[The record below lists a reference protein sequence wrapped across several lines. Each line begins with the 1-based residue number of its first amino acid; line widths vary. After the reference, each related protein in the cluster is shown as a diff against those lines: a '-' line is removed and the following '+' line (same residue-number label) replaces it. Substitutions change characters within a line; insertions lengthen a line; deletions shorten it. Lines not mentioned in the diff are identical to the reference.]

1 METEPVLMDW
11 EGALLQSVL
20 SIVMGSSRTLIKTPF
35 VFFTYVHKANMKFH
49 REGSRDQNSHRLEKE
64 QNSKNHSKVT
74 E

>member
-1 METEPVLMDW
+1 MDW

-20 SIVMGSSRTLIKTPF
+20 SIVMGRSRTLTKAPF
-35 VFFTYVHKANMKFH
+35 GFFTYVHKPILKFH

-64 QNSKNHSKVT
+64 QNSKHHFKVT